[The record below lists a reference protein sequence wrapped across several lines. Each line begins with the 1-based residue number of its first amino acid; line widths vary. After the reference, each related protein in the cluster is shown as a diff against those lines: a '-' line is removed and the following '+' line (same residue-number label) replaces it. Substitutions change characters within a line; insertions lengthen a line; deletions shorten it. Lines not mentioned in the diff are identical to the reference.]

1 MFNKNNKENK
11 EVKEFI
17 KNNLGGFLHSIKY
30 MNLICV
36 NTHSPETNRTK
47 IQTEIKDILNKEN
60 KEGKLNID
68 NIKNRLYELI
78 GEKLEIDNVIK
89 FEDFESDDELKK
101 AADKRNKELKE
112 MKKQEKQRK
121 KEEEKLLTKE
131 EKKIRKLEEKYNVD
145 LTNKTWFECT
155 LEEIRHGTISN
166 NPQRDVV
173 HAYIIVNENNLE
185 ILKESLFIKS
195 NMGNRKIYFNNI
207 ASIDLDTRGKFNLSC
222 QSTIHT
228 KSSEHITV
236 KNIDEDSYN
245 EMVNAY
251 NSYLE
256 NKDKLQNN
264 SSVSTADELLKYAEL
279 YEKGLLTEEE
289 FNMKK
294 EELLKKY

>member
-112 MKKQEKQRK
+112 MKKQEKQHK

-173 HAYIIVNENNLE
+173 RAYIIVNENNLE